1 MGAGKLAAQVGHAV
15 LGAYKR
21 IIKQPSQQS
30 VVESWENNGQPKIV
44 LKVTSEK
51 ELVELENKVPN
62 SQIGKE
68 CGIEHL
74 FDH

>member
-21 IIKQPSQQS
+21 IIKQSSQQS

-44 LKVTSEK
+44 LKVNSEK
-51 ELVELENKVPN
+51 ELTELENKVGN
-62 SQIGKE
+62 CEIGKE
-68 CGIEHL
+68 CRVEYL